1 MQVIE
6 NSAFTYSETNYFK
19 TPSLQRYKLMKHKII
34 LTLLILAACFSSG
47 AAQSRRNL
55 RINEVM
61 VQNDSNF
68 VDDYGHHTAWIE
80 LFNTT
85 HAPLNIAS
93 VFITNNRATLNK
105 DLTVKERKSLM
116 YAVPLGDVLTKMP
129 KRQHVVFWAD
139 GRPTLGT
146 FHTNFTLTPGEE
158 NWIAVFDADG
168 VTLIDSVSVP
178 ASLPANQSY
187 GRKADGVGS
196 DATAWQIND
205 DSASK
210 PVTPSSN
217 NVIRETNDKVDTFAE
232 KDANGFAMTIMAMMI
247 VFSALLL
254 LCICFYIIS
263 KIGERVSS
271 HNKATS
277 KGTTIAELTKEERK
291 DNDSGEA
298 IAAIAMALH
307 EHLDAHDRE
316 NTVLTINKVRRAYSP
331 WSSKIYSI
339 RQLPHK

>member
-1 MQVIE
+1 MKQ
-6 NSAFTYSETNYFK
+6 
-19 TPSLQRYKLMKHKII
+19 KLMI
-34 LTLLILAACFSSG
+34 LLLAVAVGAAAVS
-47 AAQSRRNL
+47 AQSRRNL

-93 VFITNNRATLNK
+93 VFLTNNRATLDEN
-105 DLTVKERKSLM
+105 LSAKERKAMM

-146 FHTNFTLTPGEE
+146 FHTSFTLQPGQD
-158 NWIAVFDADG
+158 NWIAIFDGDG
-168 VTLIDSVSVP
+168 HTLIDSVTVP
-178 ASLPANQSY
+178 ATLGPDQSFA
-187 GRKADGVGS
+187 RIEDGVDSEDGVKLGIE
-196 DATAWQIND
+196 AWEIRD
-205 DSASK
+205 DSEGL

-217 NVIRETNDKVDTFAE
+217 NKIRETNDKIDMFAE
-232 KDANGFAMTIMAMMI
+232 KDKNGVAMAIMAMGI

-271 HNKATS
+271 RNKTKTLS
-277 KGTTIAELTKEERK
+277 SSETEIHVEKGH
-291 DNDSGEA
+291 DSGEE

-307 EHLDAHDRE
+307 EHLNAHDSE
-316 NTVLTINKVRRAYSP
+316 NTVLTINKVKRAYSP
-331 WSSKIYSI
+331 WSSKIYGL
-339 RQLPHK
+339 RQLPQK

>member
-1 MQVIE
+1 MKQ
-6 NSAFTYSETNYFK
+6 
-19 TPSLQRYKLMKHKII
+19 KLM
-34 LTLLILAACFSSG
+34 LLLLAVAVG
-47 AAQSRRNL
+47 AAAVSAQSRRNL

-93 VFITNNRATLNK
+93 VFLTNNRATLDEN
-105 DLTVKERKSLM
+105 LSSKERKAMM
-116 YAVPLGDVLTKMP
+116 YAVPLGDVLTKIP

-146 FHTNFTLTPGEE
+146 FHTSFTLQPGQD
-158 NWIAVFDADG
+158 NWIAIFDGDG
-168 VTLIDSVSVP
+168 HTLIDSVTVP
-178 ASLPANQSY
+178 ATLGPDQSFA
-187 GRKADGVGS
+187 RIEDGVDSKDGVKLGIE
-196 DATAWQIND
+196 AWEIRD
-205 DSASK
+205 DSEGL

-217 NVIRETNDKVDTFAE
+217 NKIRETNDKIDMFAE
-232 KDANGFAMTIMAMMI
+232 KDKNGVAMAIMAMGI

-271 HNKATS
+271 RNKS
-277 KGTTIAELTKEERK
+277 KTLSSSETEIHVEKGH
-291 DNDSGEA
+291 DSGEE

-307 EHLDAHDRE
+307 EHLNAHDSE
-316 NTVLTINKVRRAYSP
+316 NTVLTINKVKRAYSP
-331 WSSKIYSI
+331 WSSKIYGL
-339 RQLPHK
+339 RQLPQK

>member
-1 MQVIE
+1 MKQ
-6 NSAFTYSETNYFK
+6 
-19 TPSLQRYKLMKHKII
+19 KLMI
-34 LTLLILAACFSSG
+34 LLLAVAIGAAAVS
-47 AAQSRRNL
+47 AQSRRNL

-93 VFITNNRATLNK
+93 VFLTNNRATLDEN
-105 DLTVKERKSLM
+105 LSSKERKAMM
-116 YAVPLGDVLTKMP
+116 YAVPLGDVLTKIP

-146 FHTNFTLTPGEE
+146 FHTNFTLQPGQD
-158 NWIAVFDADG
+158 NWIAIFDGDG
-168 VTLIDSVSVP
+168 HTLIDSVTVP
-178 ASLPANQSY
+178 ATLGPDQSFA
-187 GRKADGVGS
+187 RIEDGVDSEDGVKLGIE
-196 DATAWQIND
+196 AWEIRD
-205 DSASK
+205 DSEGL

-217 NVIRETNDKVDTFAE
+217 NKIRETNDKIDMFAE
-232 KDANGFAMTIMAMMI
+232 KDKNGFAMAIMAMGI

-271 HNKATS
+271 RNKTKTLSSAETEIHVE
-277 KGTTIAELTKEERK
+277 KGH
-291 DNDSGEA
+291 DSGEE

-307 EHLDAHDRE
+307 EHLNAHDSE
-316 NTVLTINKVRRAYSP
+316 NTVLTINKVKRAYSP
-331 WSSKIYSI
+331 WSSKIYGL
-339 RQLPHK
+339 RQLPQK

>member
-1 MQVIE
+1 MKQ
-6 NSAFTYSETNYFK
+6 
-19 TPSLQRYKLMKHKII
+19 KLM
-34 LTLLILAACFSSG
+34 LLLLAVAVG
-47 AAQSRRNL
+47 APAVSAQSRRNL

-93 VFITNNRATLNK
+93 VFLTNNRATLDEN
-105 DLTVKERKSLM
+105 LSSKERKAMM
-116 YAVPLGDVLTKMP
+116 YAVPLGDVLTKIP

-146 FHTNFTLTPGEE
+146 FHTSFTLQPGQD
-158 NWIAVFDADG
+158 NWIAIFDGDG
-168 VTLIDSVSVP
+168 HTLIDSVTVP
-178 ASLPANQSY
+178 ATLGPDQSFA
-187 GRKADGVGS
+187 RIEDGVDSKDGVKLGIE
-196 DATAWQIND
+196 AWEIRD
-205 DSASK
+205 DSEGL

-217 NVIRETNDKVDTFAE
+217 NKIRETNDKIDMFAE
-232 KDANGFAMTIMAMMI
+232 KDKNGVAMAIMAMGI

-271 HNKATS
+271 RNKTKTLS
-277 KGTTIAELTKEERK
+277 SSETEIHVEKGH
-291 DNDSGEA
+291 DSGEE

-307 EHLDAHDRE
+307 EHLNAHDSE
-316 NTVLTINKVRRAYSP
+316 NTILTINKVKRAYSP
-331 WSSKIYSI
+331 WSSKIYGL
-339 RQLPHK
+339 RQLPQK

>member
-1 MQVIE
+1 MKQ
-6 NSAFTYSETNYFK
+6 
-19 TPSLQRYKLMKHKII
+19 KLM
-34 LTLLILAACFSSG
+34 LLLLAVAVG
-47 AAQSRRNL
+47 AAAVSAQSRRNL

-93 VFITNNRATLNK
+93 VFLTNNRATLDEN
-105 DLTVKERKSLM
+105 LSAKERKAMM
-116 YAVPLGDVLTKMP
+116 YAVPLGDVLTKIP

-146 FHTNFTLTPGEE
+146 FHTNFTLQPGQD
-158 NWIAVFDADG
+158 NWIAIFDGDG
-168 VTLIDSVSVP
+168 HTLIDSVTVP
-178 ASLPANQSY
+178 ATLGPDQSFA
-187 GRKADGVGS
+187 RIEDGVDSKDGVKLGIE
-196 DATAWQIND
+196 AWEIRD
-205 DSASK
+205 DSEGL

-217 NVIRETNDKVDTFAE
+217 NKIRETNDKIDMFAE
-232 KDANGFAMTIMAMMI
+232 KDKNGFAMAIMAMGI

-271 HNKATS
+271 RNKTKTLS
-277 KGTTIAELTKEERK
+277 SSETEIHVEKGH
-291 DNDSGEA
+291 DSGEE

-307 EHLDAHDRE
+307 EHLNAHDSE
-316 NTVLTINKVRRAYSP
+316 NTVLTINKVKRAYSP
-331 WSSKIYSI
+331 WSSKIYGL
-339 RQLPHK
+339 RQLPQK

>member
-1 MQVIE
+1 
-6 NSAFTYSETNYFK
+6 
-19 TPSLQRYKLMKHKII
+19 MKQKII
-34 LTLLILAACFSSG
+34 LMLLIAAACVASVS
-47 AAQSRRNL
+47 AQSRRNL

-93 VFITNNRATLNK
+93 VFITNNREVLDENLSAK
-105 DLTVKERKSLM
+105 ARKALM
-116 YAVPLGDVLTKMP
+116 YPVPLGDVLTKIP

-146 FHTNFTLTPGEE
+146 FHTNFTLEPGKD
-158 NWIAVFDADG
+158 NWIAIFDADG
-168 VTLIDSVSVP
+168 VTLIDTVRVP
-178 ASLPANQSY
+178 AALQPNQSY
-187 GRKADGVGS
+187 ARKIDGVDRDSLG
-196 DATAWQIND
+196 APLGEKAWEIRT
-205 DSASK
+205 DSQSL

-217 NVIRETNDKVDTFAE
+217 NKIRERNDKVDTFA
-232 KDANGFAMTIMAMMI
+232 DTDPNGFAMAIMAMGI

-263 KIGERVSS
+263 KLGERMLQ
-271 HNKATS
+271 HNKAAA
-277 KGTTIAELTKEERK
+277 KGTTRAELPIEERRTH
-291 DNDSGEA
+291 DSGEE
-298 IAAIAMALH
+298 IAAIVMALH

-316 NTVLTINKVRRAYSP
+316 STVLTINKVKRSYSP
-331 WSSKIYSI
+331 WSSKIYNL
-339 RQLPHK
+339 RHMPQK

>member
-1 MQVIE
+1 MKQ
-6 NSAFTYSETNYFK
+6 
-19 TPSLQRYKLMKHKII
+19 KLM
-34 LTLLILAACFSSG
+34 LLLLAVAVG
-47 AAQSRRNL
+47 AAAVSAQSRRNL

-93 VFITNNRATLNK
+93 VFLTNNRATLDEN
-105 DLTVKERKSLM
+105 LSAKERKAMM

-146 FHTNFTLTPGEE
+146 FHTNFTLQPGQD
-158 NWIAVFDADG
+158 NWIAIFDGDG
-168 VTLIDSVSVP
+168 HTLIDSVTVP
-178 ASLPANQSY
+178 ATLGPDQSFA
-187 GRKADGVGS
+187 RIEDGVDSKDGVKLGIE
-196 DATAWQIND
+196 AWEIRD
-205 DSASK
+205 DSEGL

-217 NVIRETNDKVDTFAE
+217 NKIRETNDKIDMFAE
-232 KDANGFAMTIMAMMI
+232 KDKNGFAMAIMAMGI

-271 HNKATS
+271 RNKTKTLSSAETEIHVE
-277 KGTTIAELTKEERK
+277 KGH
-291 DNDSGEA
+291 DSGEE

-307 EHLDAHDRE
+307 EHLNAHDSE
-316 NTVLTINKVRRAYSP
+316 NTVLTINKVKRAYSP
-331 WSSKIYSI
+331 WSSKIYGL
-339 RQLPHK
+339 RQLPQK

>member
-1 MQVIE
+1 MKQ
-6 NSAFTYSETNYFK
+6 
-19 TPSLQRYKLMKHKII
+19 KLM
-34 LTLLILAACFSSG
+34 LLLLAVAVG
-47 AAQSRRNL
+47 AAAVSAQSRRNL

-93 VFITNNRATLNK
+93 VFLTNNRATLDEN
-105 DLTVKERKSLM
+105 LSSKERKAMM
-116 YAVPLGDVLTKMP
+116 YAVPLGDVLTKIP

-146 FHTNFTLTPGEE
+146 FHTNFTLQPGQD
-158 NWIAVFDADG
+158 NWIAIFDGDG
-168 VTLIDSVSVP
+168 HTLIDSVTVP
-178 ASLPANQSY
+178 ATLGPDQSFA
-187 GRKADGVGS
+187 RIEDGVDSKDGVKLGIE
-196 DATAWQIND
+196 AWEIRD
-205 DSASK
+205 DSEGL

-217 NVIRETNDKVDTFAE
+217 NKIRETNDKIDMFAE
-232 KDANGFAMTIMAMMI
+232 KDKNGVAMAIMAMGI

-271 HNKATS
+271 RNKTKTLS
-277 KGTTIAELTKEERK
+277 SSETEIHVEKGH
-291 DNDSGEA
+291 DSGEE

-307 EHLDAHDRE
+307 EHLNAHDSE
-316 NTVLTINKVRRAYSP
+316 NTILTINKVKRAYSP
-331 WSSKIYSI
+331 WSSKIYGL
-339 RQLPHK
+339 RQLPQK

>member
-1 MQVIE
+1 MKQ
-6 NSAFTYSETNYFK
+6 
-19 TPSLQRYKLMKHKII
+19 KLM
-34 LTLLILAACFSSG
+34 LLLLAVAVG
-47 AAQSRRNL
+47 AAAVSAQSRRNL

-93 VFITNNRATLNK
+93 VFLTNNRATLDEN
-105 DLTVKERKSLM
+105 LSSKERKAMM
-116 YAVPLGDVLTKMP
+116 YAVPLGDVLTKIP

-146 FHTNFTLTPGEE
+146 FHTNFTLQPGQD
-158 NWIAVFDADG
+158 NWIAIFDGDG
-168 VTLIDSVSVP
+168 HTLIDSVTVP
-178 ASLPANQSY
+178 ATLGPDQSFA
-187 GRKADGVGS
+187 RIEDGVDSKDGVKLGIE
-196 DATAWQIND
+196 AWEIRD
-205 DSASK
+205 DSEGL

-217 NVIRETNDKVDTFAE
+217 NKIRETNDKIDMFAE
-232 KDANGFAMTIMAMMI
+232 KDKNGFAMAIMAMGI

-271 HNKATS
+271 RNKTKTLS
-277 KGTTIAELTKEERK
+277 SSETEIHVEKGH
-291 DNDSGEA
+291 DSGEE

-307 EHLDAHDRE
+307 EHLNAHDSE
-316 NTVLTINKVRRAYSP
+316 NTVLTINKVKRAYSP
-331 WSSKIYSI
+331 WSSKIYGL
-339 RQLPHK
+339 RQLPQK

>member
-1 MQVIE
+1 MKQ
-6 NSAFTYSETNYFK
+6 
-19 TPSLQRYKLMKHKII
+19 KLM
-34 LTLLILAACFSSG
+34 LLLLAVAVG
-47 AAQSRRNL
+47 AAAVSAQSRRNL

-93 VFITNNRATLNK
+93 VFLTNNRATLDEN
-105 DLTVKERKSLM
+105 LSSKERKAMM
-116 YAVPLGDVLTKMP
+116 YAVPLGDVLTKIP

-146 FHTNFTLTPGEE
+146 FHTNFTLQPGQD
-158 NWIAVFDADG
+158 NWIAIFDGDG
-168 VTLIDSVSVP
+168 HTLIDSVTVP
-178 ASLPANQSY
+178 ATLGPDQSFA
-187 GRKADGVGS
+187 RIEDGVDSEDGVKLGIE
-196 DATAWQIND
+196 AWEIRD
-205 DSASK
+205 DSEGL

-217 NVIRETNDKVDTFAE
+217 NKIRETNDKIDMFAE
-232 KDANGFAMTIMAMMI
+232 KDKNGFAMAIMAMGI

-271 HNKATS
+271 RNKTKTLS
-277 KGTTIAELTKEERK
+277 SSETEIHVEKGH
-291 DNDSGEA
+291 DSGEE

-307 EHLDAHDRE
+307 EHLNAHDSE
-316 NTVLTINKVRRAYSP
+316 NTVLTINKVKRAYSP
-331 WSSKIYSI
+331 WSSKIYGL
-339 RQLPHK
+339 RQLPQK

>member
-1 MQVIE
+1 MKQ
-6 NSAFTYSETNYFK
+6 
-19 TPSLQRYKLMKHKII
+19 KLII
-34 LTLLILAACFSSG
+34 LLLAVAVGAAAVS
-47 AAQSRRNL
+47 AQSRRNL

-93 VFITNNRATLNK
+93 VFLTNNRATLDEN
-105 DLTVKERKSLM
+105 LSAKERKAMM

-146 FHTNFTLTPGEE
+146 FHTNFTLQPGQD
-158 NWIAVFDADG
+158 NWIAIFDGDG
-168 VTLIDSVSVP
+168 HTLIDSVTVP
-178 ASLPANQSY
+178 ATLGPDQSFA
-187 GRKADGVGS
+187 RIEDGVDSKDGVKLGIE
-196 DATAWQIND
+196 AWEIRD
-205 DSASK
+205 DSEGL

-217 NVIRETNDKVDTFAE
+217 NKIRETNDKIDMFAE
-232 KDANGFAMTIMAMMI
+232 KDKNGVAMAIMAMGI

-271 HNKATS
+271 RNKTKTLS
-277 KGTTIAELTKEERK
+277 SSETEIHVEKGH
-291 DNDSGEA
+291 DSGEE

-307 EHLDAHDRE
+307 EHLNAHDSE
-316 NTVLTINKVRRAYSP
+316 NTVLTINKVKRAYSP
-331 WSSKIYSI
+331 WSSKIYGL
-339 RQLPHK
+339 RQLPQK

>member
-1 MQVIE
+1 MKQ
-6 NSAFTYSETNYFK
+6 
-19 TPSLQRYKLMKHKII
+19 KLM
-34 LTLLILAACFSSG
+34 LLLLAVAVG
-47 AAQSRRNL
+47 AAAVSAQSRRNL

-93 VFITNNRATLNK
+93 VFLTNNRATLDEN
-105 DLTVKERKSLM
+105 LSSKERKAMM
-116 YAVPLGDVLTKMP
+116 YAVPLGDVLTKIP

-146 FHTNFTLTPGEE
+146 FHTNFTLQPGQD
-158 NWIAVFDADG
+158 NWIAIFDGDG
-168 VTLIDSVSVP
+168 HTLIDSVTVP
-178 ASLPANQSY
+178 ASLGPDQSFA
-187 GRKADGVGS
+187 RIEDGVDSEDGVKLGIE
-196 DATAWQIND
+196 AWEIRD
-205 DSASK
+205 DSEGL

-217 NVIRETNDKVDTFAE
+217 NKIRETNDKIDMFAE
-232 KDANGFAMTIMAMMI
+232 KDKNGVAMAIMAMGI

-271 HNKATS
+271 RNKTKTLS
-277 KGTTIAELTKEERK
+277 SSETEIHVEKGH
-291 DNDSGEA
+291 DSGEE

-307 EHLDAHDRE
+307 EHLNAHDSE
-316 NTVLTINKVRRAYSP
+316 NTVLTINKVKRAYSP
-331 WSSKIYSI
+331 WSSKIYGL
-339 RQLPHK
+339 RQLPQK

>member
-1 MQVIE
+1 MKQ
-6 NSAFTYSETNYFK
+6 
-19 TPSLQRYKLMKHKII
+19 KLM
-34 LTLLILAACFSSG
+34 LLLLAVAVG
-47 AAQSRRNL
+47 AAAVSAQSRRNL

-93 VFITNNRATLNK
+93 VFLTNNRATLDEN
-105 DLTVKERKSLM
+105 LSSKERKAMM
-116 YAVPLGDVLTKMP
+116 YAVPLGDVLTKIP

-146 FHTNFTLTPGEE
+146 FHTSFTLQPGQD
-158 NWIAVFDADG
+158 NWIAIFDGDG
-168 VTLIDSVSVP
+168 HTLIDSVTVP
-178 ASLPANQSY
+178 ATLGPDQSFA
-187 GRKADGVGS
+187 RIEDGVDSKDGVKLGIE
-196 DATAWQIND
+196 AWEIRD
-205 DSASK
+205 DSEGL

-217 NVIRETNDKVDTFAE
+217 NKIRETNDKIDMFAE
-232 KDANGFAMTIMAMMI
+232 KDKNGVAMAIMAMGI

-263 KIGERVSS
+263 KIGERNKTKTLSS
-271 HNKATS
+271 SETEIHVE
-277 KGTTIAELTKEERK
+277 KGH
-291 DNDSGEA
+291 DSGEE

-307 EHLDAHDRE
+307 EHLNAHDSE
-316 NTVLTINKVRRAYSP
+316 NTILTINKVKRAYSP
-331 WSSKIYSI
+331 WSSKIYGL
-339 RQLPHK
+339 RQLPQK

>member
-1 MQVIE
+1 MKQ
-6 NSAFTYSETNYFK
+6 
-19 TPSLQRYKLMKHKII
+19 KLM
-34 LTLLILAACFSSG
+34 LLLLAVAVG
-47 AAQSRRNL
+47 AAAVSAQSRRNL

-93 VFITNNRATLNK
+93 VFLTNNRATLDKN
-105 DLTVKERKSLM
+105 LSSKERKAMM
-116 YAVPLGDVLTKMP
+116 YAVPLGDVLTKIP

-146 FHTNFTLTPGEE
+146 FHTSFTLQPGQD
-158 NWIAVFDADG
+158 NWIAIFDGDG
-168 VTLIDSVSVP
+168 HTLIDSVTVP
-178 ASLPANQSY
+178 ATLGSNQSFA
-187 GRKADGVGS
+187 RIEDGVDSKDGVKLGIE
-196 DATAWQIND
+196 AWEIRD
-205 DSASK
+205 DSEGL

-217 NVIRETNDKVDTFAE
+217 NKIRETNDKIDMFAE
-232 KDANGFAMTIMAMMI
+232 KDKNGVAMAIMAMGI

-271 HNKATS
+271 RNKTKTLS
-277 KGTTIAELTKEERK
+277 SSETEIHVEKGH
-291 DNDSGEA
+291 DSGEE

-307 EHLDAHDRE
+307 EHLNAHDSE
-316 NTVLTINKVRRAYSP
+316 NTVLTINKVKRAYSP
-331 WSSKIYSI
+331 WSSKIYGL
-339 RQLPHK
+339 RQLPQK

>member
-1 MQVIE
+1 MKQ
-6 NSAFTYSETNYFK
+6 
-19 TPSLQRYKLMKHKII
+19 KLM
-34 LTLLILAACFSSG
+34 LLLLAVAVG
-47 AAQSRRNL
+47 AAAVSAQSRRNL

-68 VDDYGHHTAWIE
+68 ADDYGHHTAWIE

-93 VFITNNRATLNK
+93 VFLTNNRATLDEN
-105 DLTVKERKSLM
+105 LSSKERKAMM

-146 FHTNFTLTPGEE
+146 FHTSFTLQPGQD
-158 NWIAVFDADG
+158 NWIAIFDGDG
-168 VTLIDSVSVP
+168 HTLIDSVTVP
-178 ASLPANQSY
+178 ATLGSNQSFA
-187 GRKADGVGS
+187 RIEDGVDSKDGVKLGIE
-196 DATAWQIND
+196 AWEIRD
-205 DSASK
+205 DSEGL

-217 NVIRETNDKVDTFAE
+217 NKIRETNDKIDMFAE
-232 KDANGFAMTIMAMMI
+232 KDKNGVAMAIMAMGI

-271 HNKATS
+271 RNKTKTLS
-277 KGTTIAELTKEERK
+277 SSETEIHVEKGH
-291 DNDSGEA
+291 DSGEE

-307 EHLDAHDRE
+307 EHLNAHDSE
-316 NTVLTINKVRRAYSP
+316 NTVLTINKVKRAYSP
-331 WSSKIYSI
+331 WSSKIYGL
-339 RQLPHK
+339 RQLPQK